1 MTTRSGLRRYM
12 ACCVTREREGS
23 IDRGPKEAD
32 QDPPPPLQTH
42 DSYGPPL
49 TKPSQG
55 TLGPEHS
62 DRWEIWAIPVVGP
75 RFSIW
80 VEGNPLAKDLAAQ
93 IARQSSTPHLPL
105 PITARGHRFQDWERI
120 AAPGEAPPHW

>member
-23 IDRGPKEAD
+23 IDRGPKLAA

-49 TKPSQG
+49 TKSVPG
-55 TLGPEHS
+55 ALGPEHT
-62 DRWEIWAIPVVGP
+62 DRWEIWAIPLVGP

-80 VEGNPLAKDLAAQ
+80 VEGNPLAKDLADQ
-93 IARQSSTPHLPL
+93 IARRSSTPHLPSPSRPEDTDSRTGNASL
-105 PITARGHRFQDWERI
+105 HPEKL
-120 AAPGEAPPHW
+120 PPHW